1 MHGGGD
7 GRLVEVPPRWGIGTP
22 PASPRYVLLV
32 TAGVSM
38 WNMGGGY
45 LAGLL
50 LSHCF
55 QRGWLRA

>member
-1 MHGGGD
+1 
-7 GRLVEVPPRWGIGTP
+7 VEVTAGLWRCRPAGASAPL

-55 QRGWLRA
+55 QREWLRA